1 MTAIIPIL
9 KSLFPP
15 SCHERVFLVGGTL
28 RDMLIGRK
36 SQDLDLVTSLSTDE
50 LCALGFRQV
59 EPTSGATI
67 YFKHH
72 REFGKIEASRIDS
85 RYDLEADLRRRDFTV
100 NAMALDLSGRVI
112 DPLGGAD
119 DVKMRVLRACNA
131 KTFTDDPLR
140 IFRAFR
146 FEADG
151 WRMAAGTATLIRAGE
166 WSAAF
171 AAMPAERFSAEMLKA
186 LPLGA
191 PERFFQLMLE
201 FRAGAEFLPEIFR
214 MPQVPAGPPQHH
226 PEGDLLT
233 HSIQVLQR
241 VATESNEPLPRFCA
255 LFHDLGKLAT
265 NPALYP
271 THHGHDNTGFA
282 MAVEFCNRLRLPA
295 TYRTALAWVS
305 SLHGK
310 ANKWYEL
317 RDSSK
322 LKMAEQAFKGGIVH
336 ILPLIAAADKAGGL
350 PMTGW
355 EDVVRIAAMS
365 ARELGIDQESLEAM
379 PVTHRA
385 TFILQK
391 RIEMLKTVSAA
402 CPEKGR

>member
-15 SCHERVFLVGGTL
+15 SCHERIFLVGGTL
-28 RDMLIGRK
+28 RDMLIGRE
-36 SQDLDLVTSLSTDE
+36 SQDIDLVTSLSADE
-50 LCALGFRQV
+50 FTRLGFRHV
-59 EPTSGATI
+59 EATSGSAI
-67 YFKHH
+67 YFRYHP
-72 REFGKIEASRIDS
+72 EFSKIEATHIDS
-85 RYDLEADLRRRDFTV
+85 RDDLEADLRRRDFTV
-100 NAMALDLSGRVI
+100 NAMAMDLSGRMI

-119 DVKMRVLRACNA
+119 DVKGRALRVCSASS
-131 KTFTDDPLR
+131 FTDDPLR

-146 FEADG
+146 FAADG
-151 WRMAAGTATLIRAGE
+151 WRMPAGTAALIGAGE

-171 AAMPAERFSAEMLKA
+171 AAMPTERFSAEMMKA
-186 LPLGA
+186 LPLST

-201 FRAGAEFLPEIFR
+201 FKVGAEFLPEIFR
-214 MPQVPAGPPQHH
+214 MPQIPAGPLLHH
-226 PEGDLLT
+226 PEGDLLV

-241 VATESNEPLPRFCA
+241 VAAETGEPLPRFCA

-265 NPALYP
+265 APALYP
-271 THHGHDNTGFA
+271 THHGHDTTGFG

-310 ANKWYEL
+310 ANKWHEL

-355 EDVVRIAAMS
+355 EDVVRIARMS
-365 ARELGIDQESLEAM
+365 VAELGIEQHALEAM
-379 PVTHRA
+379 PVKNRA
-385 TFILQK
+385 AFILQK
-391 RIEMLKTVSAA
+391 RIEMLKKSTL
-402 CPEKGR
+402 P